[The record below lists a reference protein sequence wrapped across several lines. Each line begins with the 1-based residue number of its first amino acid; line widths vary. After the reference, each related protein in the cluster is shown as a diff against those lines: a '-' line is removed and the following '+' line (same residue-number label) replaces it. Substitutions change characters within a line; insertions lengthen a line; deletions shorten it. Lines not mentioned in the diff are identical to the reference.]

1 MHETRCNGTHNL
13 GHERDTD
20 ATATRQRSNKEQR
33 QPQANAVAVAVALVA
48 HSHIKCVIDQ
58 YIDWLVGLGGCC
70 ERSLSQWQCG
80 KMSPRG
86 HEIEASLIVKG
97 TRRSRTRARSESS
110 TLPTHRPPIESSSSS
125 RWLASSMMEHI
136 DDDPRAM

>member
-1 MHETRCNGTHNL
+1 MHETRCNGTHNS

-33 QPQANAVAVAVALVA
+33 QPQANAVAVALVA
-48 HSHIKCVIDQ
+48 HAHIKCVIDQ
-58 YIDWLVGLGGCC
+58 FIDWFDCLVGWCC
-70 ERSLSQWQCG
+70 KRSLSQWQCG

-86 HEIEASLIVKG
+86 NNIEASLIVKG

-110 TLPTHRPPIESSSSS
+110 TLPTTHRPAIESSSSS